1 MTRKDV
7 QGELAKSTSRRVPS
21 FRGWDLRGADLSGLH
36 LSRSDFRG
44 ADCTGVDFTGAQ
56 MLKVNFEGADL
67 RGAVY
72 SVEQFGLFCGVVPS
86 AAGRQHVPNAV
97 WEEVL
102 PRDPEVRRRLVEF
115 LEAGG
120 EGPVSITCRRF
131 EAPVRTREDVLDAL
145 GRGAPG
151 VFLQWDLTG
160 ADLSGLDLRGSEFP
174 GSVLLGADLRG
185 ADLTGAKLAFAVVHP
200 RQLLD
205 SRAVDYGELA
215 GGGREALWDEVLPSD
230 PDSRRL
236 AEELLADWSGTIRE
250 ALVAVEALR
259 AA

>member
-21 FRGWDLRGADLSGLH
+21 FRGWGLRGADLSGLH

-44 ADCTGVDFTGAQ
+44 ADCAGVDFTGAQ

-102 PRDPEVRRRLVEF
+102 
-115 LEAGG
+115 
-120 EGPVSITCRRF
+120 
-131 EAPVRTREDVLDAL
+131 
-145 GRGAPG
+145 
-151 VFLQWDLTG
+151 
-160 ADLSGLDLRGSEFP
+160 
-174 GSVLLGADLRG
+174 
-185 ADLTGAKLAFAVVHP
+185 
-200 RQLLD
+200 
-205 SRAVDYGELA
+205 
-215 GGGREALWDEVLPSD
+215 WDEVLPSD

-259 AA
+259 AACPRGRRRSGRTVPLTERT

>member
-102 PRDPEVRRRLVEF
+102 
-115 LEAGG
+115 
-120 EGPVSITCRRF
+120 
-131 EAPVRTREDVLDAL
+131 
-145 GRGAPG
+145 
-151 VFLQWDLTG
+151 
-160 ADLSGLDLRGSEFP
+160 
-174 GSVLLGADLRG
+174 
-185 ADLTGAKLAFAVVHP
+185 
-200 RQLLD
+200 
-205 SRAVDYGELA
+205 
-215 GGGREALWDEVLPSD
+215 WDEVLPSD

-250 ALVAVEALR
+250 ELVAVEALR